1 MFPLKDENPTRR
13 RPILTY
19 ALIIVNVA
27 IFVGTLATGTF
38 GQSIEEFGM
47 RPAEVLE
54 GRQLHTLFTSMFLH
68 GGILHILFN
77 MWYLW
82 IFGDNIEDILGR
94 GKFILF
100 YLGTGLVA
108 SLVHTFSDPG
118 SMIPTIGASGAIAG
132 VLGAYMILYP
142 WARVHTAVIFFIM
155 IHLVMVPAV
164 VIIGL
169 WFVLQV
175 LSASVLWA
183 AGTTAGVAYWA
194 HIGGFLAGMLLILPV
209 WMKLRKR
216 RRARYVY
223 TLRYG
228 GGLR

>member
-13 RPILTY
+13 RPVLTY
-19 ALIIVNVA
+19 TLIVVNVA
-27 IFVGTLATGTF
+27 IFLGALVTGTF
-38 GQSIEEFGM
+38 NQINQEFGM
-47 RPAEVLE
+47 KPKEVFA
-54 GRQLHTLFTSMFLH
+54 GQNIHTLFTSMFLH
-68 GGILHILFN
+68 GGVLHILFN

-82 IFGDNIEDILGR
+82 IFGDNIEDVLGR

-100 YLGTGLVA
+100 YLGAGLAA
-108 SLVHTFSDPG
+108 SFVHAFSDPG

-132 VLGAYMILYP
+132 VLGAYALLYP
-142 WARVHTAVIFFIM
+142 WARVHTAVIFFYI

-164 VIIGL
+164 VMIGF

-175 LSASVLWA
+175 ISASVLWA
-183 AGTTAGVAYWA
+183 AGATAGVAYWA

-216 RRARYVY
+216 RRARQEEAL
-223 TLRYG
+223 TFGIR
-228 GGLR
+228 

>member
-1 MFPLKDENPTRR
+1 MFPLKDENPTQR

-19 ALIIVNVA
+19 ALITINTA
-27 IFVGTLATGTF
+27 IFVGTLLTGTF
-38 GQSIEEFGM
+38 ERSIREYGM
-47 RPAEVLE
+47 KPAEVLAGQE
-54 GRQLHTLFTSMFLH
+54 LHTLFSSMFLH
-68 GGILHILFN
+68 GGIPHILFN

-100 YLGTGLVA
+100 YFGAGLAA
-108 SLVHTFSDPG
+108 SFAHAFSDPG

-132 VLGAYMILYP
+132 VLGAYMLLYP
-142 WARVHTAVIFFIM
+142 WARVHTAVIFFLIP
-155 IHLVMVPAV
+155 HLVMIPAV
-164 VIIGL
+164 VIIGF

-175 LSASVLWA
+175 ISASVLWA
-183 AGTTAGVAYWA
+183 AGATAGVAYWA

-216 RRARYVY
+216 RRKARYVY
-223 TLRYG
+223 T
-228 GGLR
+228 

>member
-19 ALIIVNVA
+19 ALISINFA
-27 IFVGTLATGTF
+27 IFLVTILTGTF
-38 GQSIEEFGM
+38 EQSIEEFGM
-47 RPAEVLE
+47 RPAEVLASK
-54 GRQLHTLFTSMFLH
+54 QLHTLFTSMFLH

-82 IFGDNIEDILGR
+82 IFGDNIEDVLGR

-100 YLGTGLVA
+100 YLGAGLAA
-108 SLVHTFSDPG
+108 SFAHAFSDPA
-118 SMIPTIGASGAIAG
+118 SAVPTIGASGAIAG
-132 VLGAYMILYP
+132 VLGAYMLLYP
-142 WARVHTAVIFFIM
+142 WARVYTAVIFFFIIM
-155 IHLVMVPAV
+155 IPAAV
-164 VIIGL
+164 LIGF

-175 LSASVLWA
+175 ISASVLWA
-183 AGTTAGVAYWA
+183 TEATVGVAYWA

-209 WMKLRKR
+209 WVKLRKR

-223 TLRYG
+223 TMRYG
-228 GGLR
+228 VG

>member
-13 RPILTY
+13 RPVLTY
-19 ALIIVNVA
+19 TLIVVNVA
-27 IFVGTLATGTF
+27 IFVGTLVMGAF
-38 GQSIEEFGM
+38 NQINQEFGM
-47 RPAEVLE
+47 KPKEILT
-54 GRQLHTLFTSMFLH
+54 GQNLHTLFTSMFLH
-68 GGILHILFN
+68 GGVLHILFN

-82 IFGDNIEDILGR
+82 IFGDNIEDVLGR

-100 YLGTGLVA
+100 YLGAGLAA
-108 SLVHTFSDPG
+108 SFVHAFSDPG

-132 VLGAYMILYP
+132 VLGAYALLYP
-142 WARVHTAVIFFIM
+142 WARVHTAVIFFYI

-164 VIIGL
+164 VMIGF

-175 LSASVLWA
+175 ISASVLWA
-183 AGTTAGVAYWA
+183 AGATAGVAYWA

-209 WMKLRKR
+209 WVKLRKR

-223 TLRYG
+223 TLSYG
-228 GGLR
+228 VG